1 MCFYKDLKK
10 LILADIVCAMAVVS
24 NDTIEDFIISVKIKW
39 RLFNERSHKQIK
51 LSTAERSESLKLYY
65 SSYILGGKKKDAIS
79 RLLKEF
85 SKKIELKVTRHIM

>member
-39 RLFNERSHKQIK
+39 RLFNELSHK
-51 LSTAERSESLKLYY
+51 
-65 SSYILGGKKKDAIS
+65 
-79 RLLKEF
+79 
-85 SKKIELKVTRHIM
+85 